1 MAPETSEQRNVPRF
15 PLPKEKMK
23 FVFGDL
29 EKIFAVRD
37 ISLRGL
43 GINLL
48 EFSES
53 LLFPVGSECEAEL
66 KLGLDPLQ
74 VKMRVTRT
82 SAWSIGFVFEELTPE
97 QQEKIRSFVDPLH
110 IGRSLKIVD

>member
-1 MAPETSEQRNVPRF
+1 MMSETSEQRIVPRF

-23 FVFGDL
+23 FVFDDL

-37 ISLRGL
+37 ISLVGL
-43 GINLL
+43 GISLL

-53 LLFPVGSECEAEL
+53 LLFPLGSECEAEL
-66 KLGLDPLQ
+66 KLGLDPLH

-82 SAWSIGFVFEELTPE
+82 SAWSVGFLFESLTPE
-97 QQEKIRSFVDPLH
+97 QQEKIPRCGFGIH
-110 IGRSLKIVD
+110 ATNFTTQ